1 MTGYLFVI
9 LWVGLCAFLS
19 KYVFVKRKELVCG
32 VEEERY
38 TWLTAFIVFLPL
50 IIVAGSRG
58 YVFDT
63 TAYIKWFT
71 KTLPNSFG
79 EAFSILGTDE
89 KDKGFYIFSTL
100 IKSIFGDDYHVYLMI
115 IAAIQGL
122 IILSIYRKYSINY
135 VLSVFLFVASVDYIG
150 WMFNGMRQFFAVTI
164 VFAATPL
171 ILKKKY
177 FPLLCIILLAFTMHK
192 SALIMIPIILICQGK
207 AFNKRTI
214 VFIVAILLAVA
225 FLGSFTNL
233 LDNVLS
239 DTDYARFSD
248 KNQFGEGTS
257 PIKAIV
263 FSIPFIIAVIGR
275 KKIKE
280 IDNPIIDFSA
290 NMSIIASGLYI
301 MAAVLPAGVLF
312 GRLPIYASLYNY
324 ILLPW
329 EIEKV
334 FSDKAKPIMYILLI
348 IGYLAYFY
356 YQTNIRASLLFT
368 V

>member
-1 MTGYLFVI
+1 MSGYLFVI

-19 KYVFVKRKELVCG
+19 KYVFVKKKELVCG

-38 TWLTAFIVFLPL
+38 SWLTAFIVFLPL

-63 TAYIKWFT
+63 TAYINWFT
-71 KTLPNSFG
+71 KTIPSSLG
-79 EAFSILGTDE
+79 EAFSIFGTDE
-89 KDKGFYIFSTL
+89 KDKGFYLLSSF
-100 IKSIFGDDYHVYLMI
+100 IKSVFGNDYHIYLMI

-150 WMFNGMRQFFAVTI
+150 WMFNGTRQFLAVTM

-192 SALIMIPIILICQGK
+192 TALIMIPIILICQGK

-214 VFIVAILLAVA
+214 IFIVVVLLATA
-225 FLGSFTNL
+225 FLGSFTSI
-233 LDNVLS
+233 LDSILS
-239 DTDYARFSD
+239 DTDYANYSD
-248 KNQFGEGTS
+248 KTQFGDGTS
-257 PIKAIV
+257 PIKAII
-263 FSIPFIIAVIGR
+263 FSIPFIFSIIGR
-275 KKIKE
+275 KRIKE
-280 IDNPIIDFSA
+280 LDNPIIDFSA
-290 NMSIIASGLYI
+290 NMSIITSGLYI
-301 MAAVLPAGVLF
+301 MAVILPGGALF

-329 EIEKV
+329 EIEKIC
-334 FSDKAKPIMYILLI
+334 SKNAKPVVYGLLI

-356 YQTNIRASLLFT
+356 YQTNIKMSLLF
-368 V
+368 

>member
-38 TWLTAFIVFLPL
+38 SWLTAFIVFLPL

-63 TAYIKWFT
+63 SAYIRWFT
-71 KTLPNSFG
+71 KTLPNSFS
-79 EAFSILGTDE
+79 EAFSVFGTDE

-122 IILSIYRKYSINY
+122 ILLSIYRKYSINY

-150 WMFNGMRQFFAVTI
+150 WMFNGTRQFFAVAI

-177 FPLLCIILLAFTMHK
+177 FPLLCIILLAFTMHR
-192 SALIMIPIILICQGK
+192 SALITIPIILICQGK

-214 VFIVAILLAVA
+214 IFIVAILLAVA

-239 DTDYARFSD
+239 DTDYANYS
-248 KNQFGEGTS
+248 NEAEFGGSTNFL
-257 PIKAIV
+257 KAIV
-263 FSIPFIIAVIGR
+263 FSIPFIIAIIGR
-275 KKIKE
+275 KKMRE
-280 IDNPIIDFSA
+280 EDNAIINFSA
-290 NMSIIASGLYI
+290 NMSIITSGLYV

-329 EIEKV
+329 EAEKV
-334 FSDKAKPIMYILLI
+334 FSEKSKPIVYSALI
-348 IGYLAYFY
+348 IGNLVYFY
-356 YQTNIRASLLFT
+356 YQTNIKTSLLF
-368 V
+368 

>member
-38 TWLTAFIVFLPL
+38 SWLTAFIVFLPL
-50 IIVAGSRG
+50 IIVAGSRE

-63 TAYIKWFT
+63 TAYINFFT
-71 KTLPNSFG
+71 KRIPNSFS
-79 EAFSILGTDE
+79 EAFSVFGTNE
-89 KDKGFYIFSTL
+89 KDKGFYIFSTF
-100 IKSIFGDDYHVYLMI
+100 IKSIFGDDFHVYLMI
-115 IAAIQGL
+115 IATIQGL

-135 VLSVFLFVASVDYIG
+135 VLSIFLFVASVDYIG
-150 WMFNGMRQFFAVTI
+150 WMFNGMRQFLAVTI
-164 VFAATPL
+164 LFAAAPL

-177 FPLLCIILLAFTMHK
+177 FPLLCIILLAFTMHR

-214 VFIVAILLAVA
+214 IFIAAILLAVA

-233 LDNVLS
+233 LDNALAE
-239 DTDYARFSD
+239 TDYAEYSD
-248 KNQFGEGTS
+248 ETQFGGSTNF
-257 PIKAIV
+257 IKAVI
-263 FSIPFIIAVIGR
+263 FSIPFIIAIIGR
-275 KKIKE
+275 KKIQE
-280 IDNPIIDFSA
+280 SDNPIINFTA
-290 NMSIIASGLYI
+290 NMSIITSGLYV

-329 EIEKV
+329 EVENV
-334 FSDKAKPIMYILLI
+334 FSEKSKPIVYSALI

-356 YQTNIRASLLFT
+356 YQTNIKTSLLF
-368 V
+368 

>member
-38 TWLTAFIVFLPL
+38 SWLVAFIVFLPL

-58 YVFDT
+58 RVFDT
-63 TAYIKWFT
+63 TAYINWFT
-71 KTLPNSFG
+71 KTVPSSIG
-79 EAFSILGTDE
+79 EAFSIFGTDE
-89 KDKGFYIFSTL
+89 KDKGFYLFSSF
-100 IKSIFGDDYHVYLMI
+100 IKSIFGNDYHVYLMI
-115 IAAIQGL
+115 IAAIQG
-122 IILSIYRKYSINY
+122 IVILSIYRKYSVNY

-150 WMFNGMRQFFAVTI
+150 WMFNGMRQFLAVTI
-164 VFAATPL
+164 IFAATPL

-177 FPLLCIILLAFTMHK
+177 LPLLLIILLAFTMHR

-207 AFNKRTI
+207 AFNKRTVI
-214 VFIVAILLAVA
+214 FIVAILLAVA

-239 DTDYARFSD
+239 DTDYASFSD

-257 PIKAIV
+257 PIKSII
-263 FSIPFIIAVIGR
+263 FSIPFIVAVIGR
-275 KKIKE
+275 KKLQE
-280 IDNPIIDFSA
+280 EDNPIINFSA
-290 NMSIIASGLYI
+290 NMSIITSGLYI
-301 MAAVLPAGVLF
+301 MATVLPAGVLF

-334 FSDKAKPIMYILLI
+334 FSDKVKSVMYVLLV

>member
-19 KYVFVKRKELVCG
+19 KYVFAKRKELVCG

-38 TWLTAFIVFLPL
+38 SWLTAFIVFLPL

-58 YVFDT
+58 KVFDT
-63 TAYIKWFT
+63 TAYINWFT
-71 KTLPNSFG
+71 KTIPDSFS
-79 EAFSILGTDE
+79 EVFSILGTDE

-122 IILSIYRKYSINY
+122 ILLSIYRKYSINY

-177 FPLLCIILLAFTMHK
+177 FPLLCIILFAFTMHR

-207 AFNKRTI
+207 AFNKRTVI
-214 VFIVAILLAVA
+214 FIVAILLAVA

-233 LDNVLS
+233 LDSALA
-239 DTDYARFSD
+239 DTDYAEYSD
-248 KNQFGEGTS
+248 ESQYGGSTNF
-257 PIKAIV
+257 IKAVI
-263 FSIPFIIAVIGR
+263 FSIPFIISIIGR
-275 KKIKE
+275 QKIRE
-280 IDNPIIDFSA
+280 SNNPIINFTA
-290 NMSIIASGLYI
+290 NMSIITSGLYI
-301 MAAVLPAGVLF
+301 IAAVLPAGVLF

-329 EIEKV
+329 EAEKV
-334 FSDKAKPIMYILLI
+334 FSEKSKPIVYSALI

-356 YQTNIRASLLFT
+356 YQTNIKMSILL
-368 V
+368 

>member
-9 LWVGLCAFLS
+9 LWVGLCAILS
-19 KYVFVKRKELVCG
+19 KLVFVKRKELVCG

-38 TWLTAFIVFLPL
+38 SWLTAFIVFLPL

-58 YVFDT
+58 KVFDT
-63 TAYIKWFT
+63 TAYINWFT
-71 KTLPNSFG
+71 KTVPSSLG
-79 EAFSILGTDE
+79 EAFSIFGTDE
-89 KDKGFYIFSTL
+89 KDKGFYLLSSF
-100 IKSIFGDDYHVYLMI
+100 IKSIFGNDYHVYLMI

-150 WMFNGMRQFFAVTI
+150 WMFNGTRQFLAVTM

-177 FPLLCIILLAFTMHK
+177 FPLLCIILLAFTVHR

-207 AFNKRTI
+207 VFNKRTVI
-214 VFIVAILLAVA
+214 FIVAILLAVA

-233 LDNVLS
+233 LDNALA
-239 DTDYARFSD
+239 DTDYAEYSD
-248 KNQFGEGTS
+248 QSQYGGSTNF
-257 PIKAIV
+257 IKAII
-263 FSIPFIIAVIGR
+263 FSIPFIIAIIGR
-275 KKIKE
+275 KKLQE
-280 IDNPIIDFSA
+280 EDNPIINFSA
-290 NMSIIASGLYI
+290 NMSIITSGLYI
-301 MAAVLPAGVLF
+301 MAAVLPGGVLF
-312 GRLPIYASLYNY
+312 GRLPIFASLYNY

-329 EIEKV
+329 EVEKV
-334 FSDKAKPIMYILLI
+334 FSEKSKPIVYSALI

-356 YQTNIRASLLFT
+356 YQTNVKASLLF
-368 V
+368 

>member
-38 TWLTAFIVFLPL
+38 SWLTAFIVFLPL

-58 YVFDT
+58 RVFDT
-63 TAYIKWFT
+63 TAYIRWFT
-71 KTLPNSFG
+71 KTLPSSFSQ
-79 EAFSILGTDE
+79 AFSIFGTDE
-89 KDKGFYIFSTL
+89 KDKGFYLLSSF
-100 IKSIFGDDYHVYLMI
+100 IKSVFGNDYHIYLMI

-122 IILSIYRKYSINY
+122 IVLSIYRKYSINY

-150 WMFNGMRQFFAVTI
+150 WMFNGTRQFLAVAI

-177 FPLLCIILLAFTMHK
+177 FPLLCVILLAFTMHR

-207 AFNKRTI
+207 AFNKRTVI
-214 VFIVAILLAVA
+214 FIVAILLAVA
-225 FLGSFTNL
+225 FLGSFTSL

-239 DTDYARFSD
+239 DTDYASFSD

-257 PIKAIV
+257 PIKAII
-263 FSIPFIIAVIGR
+263 FSIPFIIAIIGR
-275 KKIKE
+275 KMMQE
-280 IDNPIIDFSA
+280 EDNPIINFSA
-290 NMSIIASGLYI
+290 NMSIITSGLYV

-334 FSDKAKPIMYILLI
+334 FSDKAKPVYVLLV

-356 YQTNIRASLLFT
+356 YQTNIRTSLLFS

>member
-38 TWLTAFIVFLPL
+38 SWLTAFIVFLPL

-58 YVFDT
+58 KVFDT
-63 TAYIKWFT
+63 TAYIDWFT
-71 KTLPNSFG
+71 KRIPNSFSQ
-79 EAFSILGTDE
+79 AFSIFGTDE
-89 KDKGFYIFSTL
+89 KDKGFFLLSSF
-100 IKSIFGDDYHVYLMI
+100 IKSIFGNDYHIYLMI

-122 IILSIYRKYSINY
+122 IILSIYRKYSTNY

-150 WMFNGMRQFFAVTI
+150 WMFNGMRQFLAVTI
-164 VFAATPL
+164 VIAATSL

-177 FPLLCIILLAFTMHK
+177 FPLLCIILLAFTMHR

-207 AFNKRTI
+207 AFNKRTVI
-214 VFIVAILLAVA
+214 FITAILLAVA

-239 DTDYARFSD
+239 DTDYANYS
-248 KNQFGEGTS
+248 NETEFGGSTNV
-257 PIKAIV
+257 IKAIV
-263 FSIPFIIAVIGR
+263 FSIPFIIAIIGR
-275 KKIKE
+275 KKMQGE
-280 IDNPIIDFSA
+280 DNPIINFSA
-290 NMSIIASGLYI
+290 NMSIITSGLYV

-329 EIEKV
+329 EVENV
-334 FSDKAKPIMYILLI
+334 FSEKSKPIVYSALI

-356 YQTNIRASLLFT
+356 YQTNVKVSLLF
-368 V
+368 

>member
-32 VEEERY
+32 IEEERY
-38 TWLTAFIVFLPL
+38 SWLTAFIVFLPL

-58 YVFDT
+58 KVFDT
-63 TAYIKWFT
+63 TAYIETFT
-71 KTLPNSFG
+71 KRIPNSIG
-79 EAFSILGTDE
+79 EAFTVFGTDK
-89 KDKGFYIFSTL
+89 KDKGFYLLSSL
-100 IKSIFGDDYHVYLMI
+100 IKIVFGNDYHIYLMI

-122 IILSIYRKYSINY
+122 ILLSIYRKYSVKY

-150 WMFNGMRQFFAVTI
+150 WMFNGMRQFLAVTI
-164 VFAATPL
+164 VFAAIPL

-192 SALIMIPIILICQGK
+192 TALIMIPIILICQGK

-214 VFIVAILLAVA
+214 IFIIAILLAVS

-239 DTDYARFSD
+239 DTDYADYS
-248 KNQFGEGTS
+248 NEAEFGGSTS
-257 PIKAIV
+257 YIKAIV
-263 FSIPFIIAVIGR
+263 FSIPFIIAIIGR
-275 KKIKE
+275 KKMQGE
-280 IDNPIIDFSA
+280 DNPIINFSA
-290 NMSIIASGLYI
+290 NMSIITSGLYVI
-301 MAAVLPAGVLF
+301 AAVLPAGVLF

-329 EIEKV
+329 EIENV
-334 FSDKAKPIMYILLI
+334 FSEKAKPVMYVLLI

-356 YQTNIRASLLFT
+356 YQTNINASLLF
-368 V
+368 

>member
-19 KYVFVKRKELVCG
+19 KYVFVKKKELVCG

-38 TWLTAFIVFLPL
+38 SWWTALFVFLPL

-63 TAYIKWFT
+63 GAYINWFT
-71 KTLPNSFG
+71 KTIPNSFS
-79 EAFSILGTDE
+79 EAFSVLGTDE
-89 KDKGFYIFSTL
+89 KDKGFYLFSSF
-100 IKSIFGDDYHVYLMI
+100 IKSVFGNDYHVFLMI

-122 IILSIYRKYSINY
+122 ILLSIYRKYSINY

-150 WMFNGMRQFFAVTI
+150 WMFNGTRQFFAVAI

-177 FPLLCIILLAFTMHK
+177 FPLLCIILLAFTMHR

-214 VFIVAILLAVA
+214 IFIFAILLAVA

-233 LDNVLS
+233 LDNVLA
-239 DTDYARFSD
+239 DTDYANYTN
-248 KNQFGEGTS
+248 KAEYGEGTNF
-257 PIKAIV
+257 IKAIV

-275 KKIKE
+275 KKMQE
-280 IDNPIIDFSA
+280 EDNPIINFSA
-290 NMSIIASGLYI
+290 NMSIITSGLYV

-329 EIEKV
+329 EVEKV
-334 FSDKAKPIMYILLI
+334 FSEKSKPIVYSALI
-348 IGYLAYFY
+348 IGYLAYYY
-356 YQTNIRASLLFT
+356 YQTNIKASLLF
-368 V
+368 

>member
-38 TWLTAFIVFLPL
+38 SWLTAFIVFLPL
-50 IIVAGSRG
+50 IIVAGSRE

-63 TAYIKWFT
+63 TAYINLFT
-71 KTLPNSFG
+71 KRIPNSFS
-79 EAFSILGTDE
+79 EAFSVFGTNE
-89 KDKGFYIFSTL
+89 KDKGFYIFSTF
-100 IKSIFGDDYHVYLMI
+100 IKSIFGDDFHVYLMI
-115 IAAIQGL
+115 ISAIQGL
-122 IILSIYRKYSINY
+122 ILLSIYRKYSIDY
-135 VLSVFLFVASVDYIG
+135 MLSIFLFVTSMDYIG
-150 WMFNGMRQFFAVTI
+150 WMFNGTRQFLAVTL

-177 FPLLCIILLAFTMHK
+177 VPLIGVILLAFTMHK
-192 SALIMIPIILICQGK
+192 SALIAIPIILICQGK
-207 AFNKRTI
+207 AFNKRTVI
-214 VFIVAILLAVA
+214 FIVAILFAVA

-233 LDNVLS
+233 LDSALA
-239 DTDYARFSD
+239 DTDYAEYSD
-248 KNQFGEGTS
+248 QSQYGGSTNF
-257 PIKAIV
+257 IKAII
-263 FSIPFIIAVIGR
+263 FSIPFIVSIIGR
-275 KKIKE
+275 QKIKGS
-280 IDNPIIDFSA
+280 DNQFINFTA
-290 NMSIIASGLYI
+290 NMSIITSGLYI

-329 EIEKV
+329 EVENV
-334 FSDKAKPIMYILLI
+334 FSEKSKPIVYTALI

-356 YQTNIRASLLFT
+356 YQMNIKSSLLFNL
-368 V
+368 

>member
-9 LWVGLCAFLS
+9 LWIGLCAFLS

-38 TWLTAFIVFLPL
+38 SWLTAFIVFLPL

-58 YVFDT
+58 KVFDT
-63 TAYIKWFT
+63 TAYINWFT
-71 KTLPNSFG
+71 KTIPDSFS
-79 EAFSILGTDE
+79 EAFSIFGTDE
-89 KDKGFYIFSTL
+89 KDKGFYLLSSF
-100 IKSIFGDDYHVYLMI
+100 IKSIFGNDYHIYLMI

-122 IILSIYRKYSINY
+122 ILLSVYRKYSINY

-150 WMFNGMRQFFAVTI
+150 WMFNGMRQFLAVTI

-233 LDNVLS
+233 LDNVLA
-239 DTDYARFSD
+239 DTDYAEYSD
-248 KNQFGEGTS
+248 ESQYGGSTNF
-257 PIKAIV
+257 IKAVI
-263 FSIPFIIAVIGR
+263 FSIPFIISIIGR
-275 KKIKE
+275 QKIRE
-280 IDNPIIDFSA
+280 SNNPIINFTA
-290 NMSIIASGLYI
+290 NMSIITSGLYI
-301 MAAVLPAGVLF
+301 MAAILPAGVLF

-324 ILLPW
+324 ILMPW
-329 EIEKV
+329 EVEKI
-334 FSDKAKPIMYILLI
+334 FSEKSKPIVYSALI
-348 IGYLAYFY
+348 IGYLAYFI
-356 YQTNIRASLLFT
+356 YQTSIKGSLLF
-368 V
+368 